1 MNNLERIDTPSG
13 RFYKTP
19 DGNLYPSVTTV
30 LSSIPKP
37 GLDAWRKAVGDEEA
51 DKVSRR
57 ATKRGT
63 ALHTYC
69 EDYLNGKNPKLDVFD
84 KMAYKGL
91 SAHLDY
97 IEPIAI
103 EEQLYSDRLR
113 VAGTLDCL
121 GKYKGELYIIDFKT
135 TSSLKHDGEFD
146 SYWLQTAAYS
156 AMVYERLNLVVPDLL
171 IIMQDLT
178 AGECNVYRQK
188 SSIWLPRFKE
198 IRDAYEDKRPLLS

>member
-19 DGNLYPSVTTV
+19 EGNLYPSVTTV
-30 LSSIPKP
+30 LSSIPNP

-51 DKVSRR
+51 DKVSKR
-57 ATKRGT
+57 ATRRGT

-84 KMAYKGL
+84 KMAYTGL
-91 SAHLDY
+91 SNHLDF

-178 AGECNVYRQK
+178 ARRAITAAGFVTGVK
-188 SSIWLPRFKE
+188 S
-198 IRDAYEDKRPLLS
+198 

>member
-1 MNNLERIDTPSG
+1 MIERIDTPSG

-19 DGNLYPSVTTV
+19 EGFLYPSVTTV
-30 LSSIPKP
+30 LSSIPNP
-37 GLDAWRKAVGDEEA
+37 GLDAWRNAVGEDEA
-51 DKVSRR
+51 NRISKK
-57 ATKRGT
+57 ATSRGT
-63 ALHTYC
+63 KLHSFC
-69 EDYLNGKNPKLDVFD
+69 EDYLLKRNPKLDMFD
-84 KMAYKGL
+84 KEAYKGL
-91 SAHLDY
+91 TKHLDL

-103 EEQLYSDRLR
+103 EEQLYSNKLR

-121 GKYKGELYIIDFKT
+121 GKYDSELFVIDFKT

-156 AMVYERLNLVVPDLL
+156 VMVYERLGLVVPNLL

-188 SSIWLPRFKE
+188 SNIWVPKFKS
-198 IRDAYEDKRPLLS
+198 IRDAYQDK